1 MTLPVARLHLVTDFD
16 GVWTEPQR
24 EARAVQRTV
33 VREFARLAGWSEAA
47 AVRCYRRWMRRVLER
62 PAEHGWRI
70 DGRLSSY
77 VDEDFFALPAAIGQ
91 AIADADGDPEAEQL
105 RAAILRE
112 HATVSDFMDACY
124 HGTCA
129 RFRESVAHDL
139 SPGAEEVLRWLLDL
153 GARVTFVT
161 NAPLAKVVDWFGC
174 HGLEV
179 ADAAD
184 DARAGHPL
192 RAYGRAGKQWL
203 GPGREHLRFSDRRV
217 WTDRPAYRAILERER
232 PDVVLGDVLS
242 LDLAL
247 PLALRAAGHPAAP
260 RTVAILHRRHT
271 PAWVRAAVAPGP
283 GRLDHHLRHIR
294 ELPGV
299 IQPLLDGVARPGT

>member
-1 MTLPVARLHLVTDFD
+1 MSRVTAAPLHLATDFD
-16 GVWTEPQR
+16 GVWTRPER

-33 VREFARLAGWSEAA
+33 VREFARLAGWPEAVA
-47 AVRCYRRWMRRVLER
+47 ARCYRRWMRRVLER

-91 AIADADGDPEAEQL
+91 AIADAGEDPEARRLQE
-105 RAAILRE
+105 AILRE
-112 HATVSDFMDACY
+112 HSSVSAFMDACY

-129 RFRESVAHDL
+129 RFRESVEHDL
-139 SPGAEEVLRWLLDL
+139 APGAEEVLRWLLGI

-161 NAPLAKVVDWFGC
+161 NAPLAKVVDWFAC
-174 HGLEV
+174 HDLAV
-179 ADAAD
+179 ADARDPA
-184 DARAGHPL
+184 AAGAPL

-203 GPGREHLRFSDRRV
+203 GDSLATLEFAGRRV
-217 WTDRPAYRAILERER
+217 YTDRPAYREILERER

-242 LDLAL
+242 LDLAQ
-247 PLALRAAGHPAAP
+247 PLGLRVAGHPAAP
-260 RTVAILHRRHT
+260 RCVAILHRRHT
-271 PAWVRAAVAPGP
+271 PHWIRAAVGPGP

-299 IQPLLDGVARPGT
+299 LQGLLAGVPDS